1 MGHRLVFSYKKNHET
16 QRSQVPIFRHDN
28 NTTAEFDSGLDRRGI
43 EGKNT
48 V

>member
-1 MGHRLVFSYKKNHET
+1 MDQSNLT
-16 QRSQVPIFRHDN
+16 LTN
-28 NTTAEFDSGLDRRGI
+28 NTTAEFDSGISYEGI